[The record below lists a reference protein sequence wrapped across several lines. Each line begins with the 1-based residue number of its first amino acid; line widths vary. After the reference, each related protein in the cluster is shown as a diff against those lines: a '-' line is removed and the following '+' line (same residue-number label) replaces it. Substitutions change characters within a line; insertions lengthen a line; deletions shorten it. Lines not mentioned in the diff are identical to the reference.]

1 MMNRRTLI
9 GLALGT
15 LLLVS
20 SLSAATY
27 SLPDAGVL
35 AGGSVNTDLNVSNG
49 TGQAAINL
57 SIRYNPNVATP
68 GTVVVGSG
76 LDGTWTIAQNILTGV
91 AANTDELRVVVYRD
105 PTAEFP
111 AGNQAVISIPWNAV
125 GAAGDST
132 ELYIRTPADVSAGE
146 VTSGVSDASG
156 TSLTSTSNFASG
168 NILILTPVTSD
179 PMVAQNMTTW
189 ISFQQLPWPFN
200 LESSPGSGVIM
211 PPPYIDHND
220 PTDPGNAY
228 LGTGGVS
235 PVTLTTT
242 ADGSR
247 DGVAGFTSPRP
258 ALDYTADSVYLI
270 EWTVNNVQDA
280 DASITN
286 PCTYRVTGRDNA
298 DNTLAQINV
307 TPYTIA
313 ARNNSTVTI
322 PMIYE
327 PSDVSSNDGQPPA
340 GGIFAVDGLRFDID
354 VIDFDAPIAGVTSLQ
369 AVEITRFDKPTIDPN
384 FQDVFD
390 IGTGSTNNFTD
401 PNLWAN
407 LDFGSFT
414 LNPMIP
420 GDDTTVNII
429 EQATYAETDN
439 VVTVSTALTGS
450 TGDSIGYY
458 AEFGVQAT
466 AGVENQRDVVWRQVV
481 DAYTP
486 TGSDPNSNG
495 TIRLRF
501 TDETQTMS
509 SAYQVLS
516 VGSRNFGPATGINR
530 PPAETSGLTE
540 TYYCYFTYPED
551 SDVDSLLDSTASDN
565 MLAFVGVLDLEDFI
579 QGSIAFTNL
588 TIQATPKATFA
599 LP

>member
-1 MMNRRTLI
+1 M
-9 GLALGT
+9 
-15 LLLVS
+15 LLVS

-35 AGGSVNTDLNVSNG
+35 PTQVVTTDLDVSNG

-57 SIRYNPNVATP
+57 SIRYDPSVATP
-68 GTVVVGSG
+68 GTATLGSG
-76 LDGTWTIAQNILTGV
+76 VSGFTIAQNILTGV
-91 AANTDELRVVVYRD
+91 AAGTDELRLVVYSD
-105 PTAEFP
+105 PTAEFG
-111 AGNQAVISIPWNAV
+111 AGRQAIVSIPWTAV

-132 ELYIRTPADVSAGE
+132 ELYIRTPADVTGGE

-168 NILILTPVTSD
+168 SILILVAPTSD
-179 PMVAQNMTTW
+179 PMVAQDLTGW

-200 LESSPGSGVIM
+200 QESSPGSGVIM

-220 PTDPGNAY
+220 PDSADPY
-228 LGTGGVS
+228 LGAGGVS
-235 PVTLTTT
+235 PLILTTT
-242 ADGSR
+242 ADGTR

-258 ALDYTADSVYLI
+258 ALAYTTNSVYLV
-270 EWTVNNVQDA
+270 EWTVNNVQDPA
-280 DASITN
+280 GTVTN

-298 DNTLAQINV
+298 DNMLAQINV

-313 ARNNSTVTI
+313 ARNNGTVTI

-354 VIDFDAPIAGVTSLQ
+354 VIDFDDPLAGATTIQ

-384 FQDVFD
+384 FVDQFT
-390 IGTGSTNNFTD
+390 IGTGSSNNFTD
-401 PNLWAN
+401 TNLWGN
-407 LDFGSFT
+407 LEFGSFT

-429 EQATYAETDN
+429 EQATYAATDN

-450 TGDSIGYY
+450 SSDSIGYY

-466 AGVENQRDVVWRQVV
+466 AGIEVSDVVWREVV
-481 DAYTP
+481 EAYTP

-509 SAYQVLS
+509 SAYQVIS
-516 VGSRNFGPATGINR
+516 VGARNFGPATGINR
-530 PPAETSGLTE
+530 PPAESSGLTE
-540 TYYCYFTYPED
+540 TYNCYFAYPENSDVPSLQD
-551 SDVDSLLDSTASDN
+551 SDTN
-565 MLAFVGVLDLEDFI
+565 MLAFIGVLDLEDFI
-579 QGSIAFTNL
+579 QGDIAFTNL
-588 TIQATPKATFA
+588 TVQSTPRATFA